1 MEASISNPNEA
12 VYRRNFIFFLL
23 DGILFSVAML
33 ILSPTTVL
41 PDFIRSLTDSEV
53 LIAYSNTL
61 FEIGFTLPQLFIAR
75 YIVGSPYKKW
85 WFIGPN
91 IPVRFVILIFALLT
105 VWLGAGQIT
114 LILIA
119 FYICYGIASFGD
131 GLVGVPWF
139 DLISSS
145 LDEKW
150 RARMLGLQSA
160 ISNIIVIAM
169 IQLGVIAYILSNL
182 SFPNNYAILFG
193 VAGILFVIS
202 ILPVIFVREL
212 PSGKAVEKLP
222 AMSEFLPSLGLVL
235 KNDKPFRDFVIVR
248 ILIIF
253 FGMASAFY
261 IGFGTERLGLSS
273 ELAVPE
279 FLKIQ
284 TVGVICGSLI
294 FAWLGAK
301 SNLLYLRLSI
311 LGATF
316 VPIFAL
322 LAGSY
327 GVWLL
332 SVAYF
337 LLGLF
342 TGNLFFTLQN
352 WLIGYAS
359 HEQRPIYIGLGS
371 TIAATVSVISPI
383 IGGTIVENFGYEAIF
398 MVAVVMIL
406 LALLMT
412 LRYFPDPQDPR
423 KKKREEE
430 LVEA

>member
-1 MEASISNPNEA
+1 MQASIANPNEA
-12 VYRRNFIFFLL
+12 IYRRNFFFFLL
-23 DGILFSVAML
+23 DGILFSVAMV

-53 LIAYSNTL
+53 IIAYSNTL

-75 YIVGSPYKKW
+75 YIVGSSFKKW

-105 VWLGAGQIT
+105 VWFGAGNP
-114 LILIA
+114 LAILIA

-160 ISNIIVIAM
+160 ISSIIVIGLTS
-169 IQLGVIAYILSNL
+169 LGIIAYILSNY
-182 SFPNNYAILFG
+182 SFPNNYAMLFG
-193 VAGILFVIS
+193 IAGVLFVIS

-222 AMSEFLPSLGLVL
+222 ALSEFLPSLGLVL

-261 IGFGTERLGLSS
+261 IGYGTEKLGLAS
-273 ELAVPE
+273 EIAVPE
-279 FLKIQ
+279 LLFTQ
-284 TVGVICGSLI
+284 TIGGICSSLI

-301 SNLLYLRLSI
+301 NNLLYLRLAVA
-311 LGATF
+311 GAAL
-316 VPIFAL
+316 VPISAL
-322 LAGSY
+322 LAPVLGT
-327 GVWLL
+327 WMLT
-332 SVAYF
+332 VAYF
-337 LLGLF
+337 ILGLF

-352 WLIGYAS
+352 WLIGYSS

-371 TIAATVSVISPI
+371 TIAAIVSVITPI
-383 IGGTIVENFGYEAIF
+383 IGGTIVERLGYEAIF
-398 MVAVVMIL
+398 IVSIVMV
-406 LALLMT
+406 LAALFMT

-423 KKKREEE
+423 KRKQDET
-430 LVEA
+430 LAEA